1 MALAL
6 KPHPLG
12 GALAGSLGLERAD
25 PADPARRGRM
35 VVAAVMVRRAGHCG
49 GGVAEMGERGKGEGE
64 VGRALPTLRNGR
76 RSAAPMAVTLQI
88 DR

>member
-12 GALAGSLGLERAD
+12 GALAGSLALERTD

-35 VVAAVMVRRAGHCG
+35 VVVAVMVRRAGHRAG
-49 GGVAEMGERGKGEGE
+49 AIPYGGVWGKGGIPPPRHPYNATGNPSKDS
-64 VGRALPTLRNGR
+64 GRPART
-76 RSAAPMAVTLQI
+76 
-88 DR
+88 

>member
-12 GALAGSLGLERAD
+12 GALAGSLALERTD

-35 VVAAVMVRRAGHCG
+35 VVAAVVVRCAGHR
-49 GGVAEMGERGKGEGE
+49 GGV
-64 VGRALPTLRNGR
+64 
-76 RSAAPMAVTLQI
+76 
-88 DR
+88 